1 MIKFFYFDLD
11 GEIINVVLIKKRV
24 KVYRNDFF
32 NELELK
38 VLVFLL
44 LKLEIFIENDIE
56 FVKKV
61 YGCFG
66 RVENLLLFVENG
78 DFQVVEEFVK
88 ILNDFGYSYIVQ
100 LIDFFDIY
108 NKVGKNLLDILLIYI
123 CKLID

>member
-108 NKVGKNLLDILLIYI
+108 NKVGKNLLDIL
-123 CKLID
+123 